1 MLFKRSNDFA
11 KGGRRTNYVSTIF
24 GISLVLFMIGI
35 VLGSILLLR
44 DVETQFKENLQG
56 DVFFLPNFNDADIKQ
71 IEQEMK
77 SWEELNEVIFVS
89 PERAMDELFDESE
102 LSDQTV
108 LDIDSSFLI
117 PSSIAF
123 KPHAEYT
130 TLEGMKHIENKILK
144 MYPKQ
149 VESVNY
155 DKKSIESLDRGFNQ
169 FTFVFMLITLLLIL
183 ISIAMINNTIRL
195 SIYSKRFTIKT
206 MQLVGATS
214 RFIRKPFIIQAIIQG
229 LVSSLIGLSLTM
241 TIFYALDN
249 TIDTVD
255 LTYSVSSFLLLALG
269 VFTFG
274 LILTIISTWFAL
286 NNYLR
291 KKLDDLY

>member
-1 MLFKRSNDFA
+1 MFFKRSDDFT
-11 KGGRRTNYVSTIF
+11 KRGLRTNYVSTIF

-35 VLGSILLLR
+35 VFGSIILLR
-44 DVETQFKENLQG
+44 DVEKQFKENLQG

-77 SWEELNEVIFVS
+77 SWEELKEVFFVS

-108 LDIDSSFLI
+108 LDIDSTFLI
-117 PSSIAF
+117 PSSIGF
-123 KPHAEYT
+123 KPRAEYT
-130 TLEGMKHIENKILK
+130 TLEGMKHIENKIMKL
-144 MYPKQ
+144 YPKQ

-169 FTFVFMLITLLLIL
+169 FTFVFMLITALLIL
-183 ISIAMINNTIRL
+183 IAVAMINNTIRL

-206 MQLVGATS
+206 MQLVGATG

>member
-1 MLFKRSNDFA
+1 MIFKRSDDFA
-11 KGGRRTNYVSTIF
+11 KRGLRTNYVSTIF
-24 GISLVLFMIGI
+24 GISLVLFMIGV
-35 VLGSILLLR
+35 VLGSVILLH

-56 DVFFLPNFNDADIKQ
+56 DVFFLPTYNDADIKQ
-71 IEQEMK
+71 IELEMK
-77 SWEELNEVIFVS
+77 SWEELQEVFFVS
-89 PERAMDELFDESE
+89 PQRAMDELFDESQ
-102 LSDQTV
+102 LTDQTI
-108 LDIDSSFLI
+108 LDIDSTFLI
-117 PSSIAF
+117 PSSIGF
-123 KPHAEYT
+123 KPKAEYA
-130 TLEGMKHIENKILK
+130 TLEGMEQIENKIK
-144 MYPKQ
+144 QAYPKQ

-155 DKKSIESLDRGFNQ
+155 DKESIESLDRGFNQ
-169 FTFVFMLITLLLIL
+169 FAFVFMLITALLVLIAVAL
-183 ISIAMINNTIRL
+183 INNTIRL

-206 MQLVGATS
+206 MQLVGATGG
-214 RFIRKPFIIQAIIQG
+214 FIRKPFIVQAILQG

-255 LTYSVSSFLLLALG
+255 LTYSLSSFMLLSLG

-274 LILTIISTWFAL
+274 LFLTIISTWFAL

>member
-1 MLFKRSNDFA
+1 MIFNKSDDFA
-11 KGGRRTNYVSTIF
+11 KRGLMTNYVSTIF
-24 GISLVLFMIGI
+24 GISLVLFMIG
-35 VLGSILLLR
+35 VVMGSAILLQ

-56 DVFFLPNFNDADIKQ
+56 DVFFLPTFNDADVKQ

-77 SWEELNEVIFVS
+77 SWVELQDVFFVS
-89 PERAMDELFDESE
+89 PQRAMDDLFDESE
-102 LSDQTV
+102 LTDQTI
-108 LDIDSSFLI
+108 LDIDSTFLI
-117 PSSIAF
+117 PSSIGF
-123 KPHAEYT
+123 KPKAEYAN
-130 TLEGMKHIENKILK
+130 LEGMQTIEIKIK
-144 MYPKQ
+144 KTYPKQ

-155 DKKSIESLDRGFNQ
+155 DKDSIESLDRGFNQ
-169 FTFVFMLITLLLIL
+169 FAFVFMLITALLIL
-183 ISIAMINNTIRL
+183 IAIALINNTIRL

-206 MQLVGATS
+206 MQLVGATGG
-214 RFIRKPFIIQAIIQG
+214 FIRKPFLIQAIVQG
-229 LVSSLIGLSLTM
+229 LLSSLIGLSLTM

-255 LTYSVSSFLLLALG
+255 LTYSIASFLLLAIG

-274 LILTIISTWFAL
+274 LFLTIISTWFAL

>member
-269 VFTFG
+269 VFAFG

>member
-1 MLFKRSNDFA
+1 MFFKRSDDFA
-11 KGGRRTNYVSTIF
+11 KRGLRTNYVSTIF

-35 VLGSILLLR
+35 VFGSIILLR
-44 DVETQFKENLQG
+44 DVEIQFKENLQG

-77 SWEELNEVIFVS
+77 SWEELKEVFFVS

-108 LDIDSSFLI
+108 LDIDSTFLI
-117 PSSIAF
+117 PSSIGF
-123 KPHAEYT
+123 KPRAEYT
-130 TLEGMKHIENKILK
+130 TLEGMKHIENKIMKL
-144 MYPKQ
+144 YPKQ

-169 FTFVFMLITLLLIL
+169 FTFVFMLITALLIL
-183 ISIAMINNTIRL
+183 IAVAMINNTIRL

-206 MQLVGATS
+206 MQLVGATG